1 MAQPGNLEIK
11 TLTVYS
17 LDATGSITDI
27 DDLSDQ
33 YLQCMLMQSIF
44 DSSIRL
50 NIVMSESKGSL
61 TRFNKVGFQGQEFVK
76 CVITTPDHRT
86 IDLDFW
92 VENIEGIEFSDK
104 QQSAS
109 LVLSCVTKEN
119 LISVYQNVNQAFKS
133 TYPKAINSIFKDY
146 IVAPLKTNT
155 MLGPHFGTATT
166 TPSIIFD
173 EIDDQYTQQFI
184 IPGLQ
189 PFGAINWCAKRTFGN
204 SSQERNVG
212 LKNGSNTWIF
222 YQDCD
227 DYQYRNLEYLIAN
240 NKKKAKTLI
249 YGAMDAEGDA
259 KKDNWDVKIKNLY
272 DIEGMDNKHNSN
284 HGIYAN
290 KVRAIDY
297 FKKTYRDVGYNY
309 VNDFEGFETL
319 GKRTVIDKSFAD
331 AFVKSNWTELFFK
344 DTTKLGGANG
354 QAYEYVFGHRRG
366 WYHQLFNMGCKITL
380 EGNLDWKPGEVIN
393 MDVPEQS
400 ATTVEIGDRVDTKFS
415 GHWFVGTV
423 MHSFSSSSHE
433 TTLELLKDSVV
444 NATGA

>member
-1 MAQPGNLEIK
+1 MAEPGSLEIK
-11 TLTVYS
+11 TLSIYT
-17 LDATGSITDI
+17 LDATGSITDV

-33 YLQCMLMQSIF
+33 YLHCMLMQSIF

-76 CVITTPDHRT
+76 CVISTIDHRT
-86 IDLDFW
+86 VDLDFW
-92 VENIEGIEFSDK
+92 VENIEGIEFSNK

-109 LVLSCVTKEN
+109 LVLRCVTKEN
-119 LISVYQNVNQAFKS
+119 LISVFQSVNQAFKS

-146 IVAPLKTNT
+146 IAAPLKTNK
-155 MLGPHFGTATT
+155 MLGPQDFEP
-166 TPSIIFD
+166 PSIVVD
-173 EIDDQYTQQFI
+173 EIDDQYAQQFI

-189 PFGAINWCAKRTFGN
+189 PLSAINWCTGRTFGN
-204 SSQERNVG
+204 SSQERNIG
-212 LKNGSNTWIF
+212 LKNGSNTWVF

-227 DYQYRNLEYLIAN
+227 NYQYRNLEYLIGN
-240 NKKKAKTLI
+240 NKKEAKTLI
-249 YGAMDAEGDA
+249 YGAMDAESDQ
-259 KKDNWDVKIKNLY
+259 KKENWDVKIKNLY

-290 KVRAIDY
+290 RVRAIDY
-297 FKKTYRDVGYNY
+297 FKKTYRDIGYNY
-309 VNDFEGFETL
+309 VNDFGRFETL
-319 GKRTVIDKSFAD
+319 GKRTVIDKDFAD
-331 AFVKSNWTELFFK
+331 SFVKSNWTELFLK
-344 DTTKLGGANG
+344 DTTKFGGDNG
-354 QAYEYVFGHRRG
+354 QAYEHVYGNRRG
-366 WYHQLFNMGCKITL
+366 WYHSLFNMKCKITL

-400 ATTVEIGDRVDTKFS
+400 ATTVEAGDSVDTKFS
-415 GHWFVGTV
+415 GHWFVDTV
-423 MHSFSSSSHE
+423 MHSWSKESHE